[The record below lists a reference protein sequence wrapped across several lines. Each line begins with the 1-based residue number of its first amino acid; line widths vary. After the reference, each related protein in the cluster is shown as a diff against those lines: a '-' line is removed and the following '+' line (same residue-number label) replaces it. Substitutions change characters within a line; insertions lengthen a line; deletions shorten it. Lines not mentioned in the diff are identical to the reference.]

1 MGIVPR
7 CGSPELQNFLAFAEG
22 FERLLAIIVEETQQG
37 EGEPGAAL
45 YDHVP
50 YATHRPLPLNHMLV
64 T

>member
-50 YATHRPLPLNHMLV
+50 CATHV
-64 T
+64 